1 MSTHALTYTLLHGR
15 SSRAF
20 FLARSTQQVRSARRL
35 GQELARAAVAL
46 GALTAWAGVAL
57 LLAG

>member
-20 FLARSTQQVRSARRL
+20 FLARSTQQVKSLLGLAR
-35 GQELARAAVAL
+35 ELARAAVAL